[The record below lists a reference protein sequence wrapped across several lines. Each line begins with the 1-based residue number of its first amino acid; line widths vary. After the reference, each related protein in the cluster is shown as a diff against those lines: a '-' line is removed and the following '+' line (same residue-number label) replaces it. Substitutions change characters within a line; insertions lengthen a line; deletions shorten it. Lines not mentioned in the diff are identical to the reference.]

1 MQFPGF
7 VPWSSACLRYVRNS
21 KQQFWTAGRVGRRFV
36 FTAGE
41 NLQWWI
47 VSQRVAGKK
56 KERIQSERGEFV
68 RVKCEV

>member
-1 MQFPGF
+1 M
-7 VPWSSACLRYVRNS
+7 
-21 KQQFWTAGRVGRRFV
+21 GRRFV